1 MRRKQ
6 GRLKPGGQYLNPTTA
21 DTNSA
26 DDDANTGDKD
36 ANTGDK
42 DSNITNKDVEER
54 DKNVTNKDAS
64 TLVKAPSTENVSSVE
79 DKPQVKGKTRNMKK
93 TDPAVDKQDF
103 VRKCTERDRSKIEE
117 TGMHPGIHVL
127 PSEDPEALPQVCLG
141 AFHYTVHA

>member
-1 MRRKQ
+1 M
-6 GRLKPGGQYLNPTTA
+6 NPTRA

-26 DDDANTGDKD
+26 DDDANIGDKD
-36 ANTGDK
+36 A
-42 DSNITNKDVEER
+42 NITNKDVEER

-93 TDPAVDKQDF
+93 TDPAVDKQDL
-103 VRKCTERDRSKIEE
+103 VRKCTERIEE
-117 TGMHPGIHVL
+117 TGIHPGIHVL